1 MCPGLIPD
9 SPVLLRKKII
19 YKDHMDIM
27 QSEIIRLDNTLELLL
42 KGGVTTSIGPHS
54 LLYLSLLK
62 ELCLYSDKAIPSKFL
77 QRESNSFCLG

>member
-1 MCPGLIPD
+1 MCPSLIPD
-9 SPVLLRKKII
+9 LPVLLRKKIV

-27 QSEIIRLDNTLELLL
+27 QSEIITLGNMLELLL
-42 KGGVTTSIGPHS
+42 KGGVTTSIEPHS

-62 ELCLYSDKAIPSKFL
+62 ELCMYSDQAIHSKFL